1 VWETIMAE
9 QGSAKQNSKA
19 PAIQWEYETLL
30 IGNDKLTL
38 SPAMA
43 RVAAA
48 VPRPW
53 PGTQF
58 EDALNE
64 LGRAGWELVG
74 IANITGS
81 AQTLAVFKRPLG

>member
-1 VWETIMAE
+1 MTE
-9 QGSAKQNSKA
+9 QGPAKQKQA
-19 PAIQWEYETLL
+19 PTTQWEYETLL
-30 IGNDKLTL
+30 IGNDKLAL
-38 SPAMA
+38 SPALA
-43 RVAAA
+43 RVATAG
-48 VPRPW
+48 PRPW

-74 IANITGS
+74 ITNITSS

>member
-1 VWETIMAE
+1 MTEEV
-9 QGSAKQNSKA
+9 SAKKNKTA
-19 PAIQWEYETLL
+19 RTQWEYETLL
-30 IGNDKLTL
+30 IGNDKLAL
-38 SPAMA
+38 SPALA
-43 RVAAA
+43 RVATAG
-48 VPRPW
+48 PRPW

-81 AQTLAVFKRPLG
+81 AQTLAVFKRPLA